1 MKLQVY
7 DVEPLPMLEADI
19 VEMRGLGEAE
29 ALVKLY
35 ALCVISC
42 YAGN

>member
-1 MKLQVY
+1 
-7 DVEPLPMLEADI
+7 MLEADI

-29 ALVKLY
+29 ALVELY

-42 YAGN
+42 YAGNQDPITVLPA